1 MIGVNRVGTD
11 PDAVYIGDSMALDYL
26 GRTIAGADS
35 GEWTM
40 TVELDL
46 AQQRAFREA
55 FPAWQ
60 DADDFRLEQ
69 YDERR

>member
-1 MIGVNRVGTD
+1 MNRVGTD
-11 PDAVYIGDSMALDYL
+11 PDAVYIGDSQALDYL

-40 TVELDL
+40 SVTLDL
-46 AQQRAFREA
+46 EQQRAFRES

-60 DADDFRLEQ
+60 DADDFRLEP
-69 YDERR
+69 